1 MKSWTA
7 NDIDELKKGFLT
19 GTPLKELAWKMKR
32 TPTALNKALT
42 RFGIRTERPKSEKS
56 LWNDFGNSKTP
67 ITINPMCA
75 IKRFDK
81 RFRKIQKAQT
91 TQWVEMDKVLSVMD
105 AKGHHIYVAEANKDP
120 RQTLYFVDGK
130 KVTALQVVF
139 LANRYRIEQG
149 KHPFCVEDITC

>member
-7 NDIDELKKGFLT
+7 TDIDELKKGFLT

-42 RFGIRTERPKSEKS
+42 RFGIRREREKPEKS

-67 ITINPMCA
+67 TTINPMRA
-75 IKRFDK
+75 IKRFD
-81 RFRKIQKAQT
+81 RRYRKIQKAET

-105 AKGHHIYVAEANKDP
+105 AKGHRVYVAEAHKDP
-120 RQTLYFVDGK
+120 RQTLYTVDGRK
-130 KVTALQVVF
+130 ITALQIVF
-139 LANRYRIEQG
+139 LANRYRISQG
-149 KHPFCVEDITC
+149 KTPFCVEEVTC